1 MEVKYNANGELLSAA
16 LNGENIDETKDYTV
30 ALSSFVF
37 LGGDGYQ
44 DSEGKAIGEKG
55 KNIVMTGNDMRDA
68 MIAKIKELNNI
79 PESYIDNN
87 PRVIFE

>member
-1 MEVKYNANGELLSAA
+1 MK
-16 LNGENIDETKDYTV
+16 IKIMQV
-30 ALSSFVF
+30 ALSSFIF

-44 DSEGKAIGEKG
+44 DAEGNAIGGKG

-79 PESYIDNN
+79 PADYIDEK

>member
-1 MEVKYNANGELLSAA
+1 
-16 LNGENIDETKDYTV
+16 
-30 ALSSFVF
+30 
-37 LGGDGYQ
+37 
-44 DSEGKAIGEKG
+44 
-55 KNIVMTGNDMRDA
+55 MTGNDMRDA